1 MCEILHK
8 FGELGGSF
16 ARGRSSLAIY
26 IHQINPNSTNA
37 ESNLASHSRMKQI
50 KHEIKTK
57 MVVTSQGT
65 GSDRYMKGSNFL
77 AKGNLEE
84 GILDLPHV

>member
-1 MCEILHK
+1 
-8 FGELGGSF
+8 
-16 ARGRSSLAIY
+16 
-26 IHQINPNSTNA
+26 
-37 ESNLASHSRMKQI
+37 MKQI